1 MSNRKA
7 QVEKF
12 NARWGKI
19 KKDESVIREAEAKRA
34 LEKKD
39 IMEKGYDVLK
49 SVNPNAQTEDVFAV
63 IARNSIGTFIDT
75 FRNSIRE
82 MIREVVSTE
91 FKNVVREV
99 VKSELQSAATGLI
112 KGLSSI
118 QDIIKEEMENIMQEE
133 VENIGVTNNETTTM
147 ELPENDI
154 VEVKSGKIDKKRE
167 LNALIIKAYQDGLDP
182 RIGSKF
188 KKYSSRA
195 NGLYQRFMIEYK
207 GQRGAWKNYVESVLK
222 NIE

>member
-7 QVEKF
+7 RVEKF
-12 NARWGKI
+12 NARLGKI
-19 KKDESVIREAEAKRA
+19 KKDENVIREAEAKRA

-49 SVNPNAQTEDVFAV
+49 SVNPNAETEDVFAV
-63 IARNSIGTFIDT
+63 IARNSISTFIDT

-91 FKNVVREV
+91 FKNVVHEV
-99 VKSELQSAATGLI
+99 VKSELQSAVIGLI

-118 QDIIKEEMENIMQEE
+118 QGIVIEEIENIIQEE
-133 VENIGVTNNETTTM
+133 VGNINKHATKK
-147 ELPENDI
+147 LPENDV
-154 VEVKSGKIDKKRE
+154 VEVKTDKISNKHE
-167 LNALIIKAYQDGLDP
+167 LNSLIIQAYKDGLNP

-195 NGLYQRFMIEYK
+195 NGLYQKFMIEYK
-207 GQRGAWKNYVESVLK
+207 GQKGAWKNYVESVLK

>member
-1 MSNRKA
+1 MSSRKS

-19 KKDESVIREAEAKRA
+19 KKDENVIREAEAKRA

-39 IMEKGYDVLK
+39 IMKKGYDVLK
-49 SVNPNAQTEDVFAV
+49 SVNPNAETEDVFAV

-91 FKNVVREV
+91 FKNVVHEV
-99 VKSELQSAATGLI
+99 VKSELQSAVTGLI

-118 QDIIKEEMENIMQEE
+118 QGIVIEEMENIIQEE
-133 VENIGVTNNETTTM
+133 AANISKSTTIK
-147 ELPENDI
+147 LPENDD
-154 VEVKSGKIDKKRE
+154 VEVKTGKISKEQE
-167 LNALIIKAYQDGLDP
+167 LNSLIVQAYKDGLDP

>member
-1 MSNRKA
+1 MSNRKSR
-7 QVEKF
+7 VEKF
-12 NARWGKI
+12 NSRWGKI

-49 SVNPNAQTEDVFAV
+49 SVNPNAETEDVFAV
-63 IARNSIGTFIDT
+63 IARNSIGSFIDT

-91 FKNVVREV
+91 FKNVVHEV
-99 VKSELQSAATGLI
+99 VKSELQNTAIGLI

-118 QDIIKEEMENIMQEE
+118 QDIIREEMENIIQEE
-133 VENIGVTNNETTTM
+133 VSNNSLANNRVVAE
-147 ELPENDI
+147 ELPKNKV
-154 VEVKSGKIDKKRE
+154 VEVKTEEISKEQE
-167 LNALIIKAYQDGLDP
+167 LNLLIIQAYQDGLDP
-182 RIGSKF
+182 RVGSKF

-195 NGLYQRFMIEYK
+195 NGLYQGFMKKHK
-207 GQRGAWKNYVESVLK
+207 GERGAWKNYVESVLK

>member
-1 MSNRKA
+1 MSKRKS

-12 NARWGKI
+12 YARWGKVR
-19 KKDESVIREAEAKRA
+19 KDENVIREVEARKA

-39 IMEKGYDVLK
+39 IMEKGYDVFK
-49 SVNPNAQTEDVFAV
+49 SVNPNAKTEDVFAV
-63 IARNSIGTFIDT
+63 IARDSVGLFIDM

-91 FKNVVREV
+91 FKNVVHEV
-99 VKSELQSAATGLI
+99 ISSELQSAAVGLI
-112 KGLSSI
+112 KGFNSV
-118 QDIIKEEMENIMQEE
+118 QGIIKEEVENIVQEE
-133 VENIGVTNNETTTM
+133 VENISETTIM
-147 ELPENDI
+147 KLPENDV
-154 VEVKSGKIDKKRE
+154 VEVKAEKISKEQE
-167 LNALIIKAYQDGLDP
+167 LNSLIVQAYQDGLDP

-195 NGLYQRFMIEYK
+195 NGLYQIFMMEHK
-207 GQRGAWKNYVESVLK
+207 GQKGAWKNYAESVLK

>member
-1 MSNRKA
+1 MSNRKS

-19 KKDESVIREAEAKRA
+19 KKDENVIREAEAKRA

-49 SVNPNAQTEDVFAV
+49 SVNPNAETEDVFAV

-91 FKNVVREV
+91 FKNVVHEV
-99 VKSELQSAATGLI
+99 VKSELQSAVIGLI

-118 QDIIKEEMENIMQEE
+118 QGIVIEEIENIMQEE
-133 VENIGVTNNETTTM
+133 VANISKPTTTK
-147 ELPENDI
+147 LPENDV
-154 VEVKSGKIDKKRE
+154 VEVKTGKISNEQE
-167 LNALIIKAYQDGLDP
+167 LNSLIIQAYKDGLDP

-195 NGLYQRFMIEYK
+195 NGLHQRFMIEYK
-207 GQRGAWKNYVESVLK
+207 GQRGVWKNYVESVLK